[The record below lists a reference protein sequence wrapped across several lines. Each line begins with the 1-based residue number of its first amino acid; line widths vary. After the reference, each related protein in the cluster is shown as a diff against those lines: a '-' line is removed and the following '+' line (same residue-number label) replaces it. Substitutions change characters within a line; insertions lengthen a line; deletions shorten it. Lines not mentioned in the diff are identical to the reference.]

1 MLQEEMKNAL
11 QAKRRTPPAG
21 FEARN
26 DMLILKVTAET
37 KPGRRMPRAAVIL
50 CVILAVMGL
59 ATTLAATVDVC
70 NARLHALWPEAAEFL
85 MPVDMSCEAEGIRME
100 VISAVVKD
108 NKAMITFSLQDLEGD
123 RLNEHTAIT
132 TNVEAFPRNE
142 EETYMGSAPL
152 CLSYDAAEKKG
163 LYAQVYDYDPNLIS
177 EDYEIPVLIESLQM
191 LKVEETDL
199 HPMLEQ
205 YGKDVKTAEVP
216 ENARALWYETFI
228 QEEKRPETAVI
239 LDPSANLKI
248 PLNEYVELSGIGWID
263 GMLHVQFHYPD
274 HVMIKWSQDSEYF
287 PVRCWIRMTGA
298 DGISPW
304 HWNLERLQDGV
315 IGWVWDEN
323 GDECYDWE
331 ELIFPCDPIDVEE
344 GVLRAEIQDN
354 AVREEIT
361 GNWFVKIP
369 MKKIQFQDAGN

>member
-1 MLQEEMKNAL
+1 MKNAL

-26 DMLILKVTAET
+26 DMLILKMTAGT

-108 NKAMITFSLQDLEGD
+108 NKSMITVSLQDLEGD

-132 TNVEAFPRNE
+132 SGSEAFPRSDE
-142 EETYMGSAPL
+142 EQQYTSDGPL

-163 LYAQVYDYDPNLIS
+163 VYAQVYDFEPELIS
-177 EDYEIPVLIESLQM
+177 EDYEIPLFIESLG
-191 LKVEETDL
+191 LVKVDETDL
-199 HPMLEQ
+199 RPMLEQ

-216 ENARALWYETFI
+216 GDARALRYRVVSTDGS
-228 QEEKRPETAVI
+228 RPETAMI

-263 GMLHVQFHYPD
+263 GILHVQIHYPD
-274 HVMIKWSQDSEYF
+274 HVMKKISWDTEYF
-287 PVRCWIRMTGA
+287 PTSCWLRMYGA

-304 HWNLERLQDGV
+304 HWHPEKLPDGV
-315 IGWVWDEN
+315 IGWEWDEN
-323 GDECYDWE
+323 GDEIGDWE
-331 ELIFPCDPIDVEE
+331 EYIFPCEPIDVEE
-344 GVLRAEIQDN
+344 GVLRAELRDN
-354 AVREEIT
+354 TSWQEIK

-369 MKKIQFQDAGN
+369 MKMIQFQDEGN

>member
-1 MLQEEMKNAL
+1 MLQEDMKKAI

-21 FEARN
+21 FEARS
-26 DMLILKVTAET
+26 DMQILKLTAET

-123 RLNEHTAIT
+123 RLSEHSAIT
-132 TNVEAFPRNE
+132 SGSEAFPRSDE
-142 EETYMGSAPL
+142 EQYTVDGPL

-177 EDYEIPVLIESLQM
+177 EDYEIPLLIESLQM

-228 QEEKRPETAVI
+228 QEEKRPE
-239 LDPSANLKI
+239 KI
-248 PLNEYVELSGIGWID
+248 P
-263 GMLHVQFHYPD
+263 
-274 HVMIKWSQDSEYF
+274 
-287 PVRCWIRMTGA
+287 
-298 DGISPW
+298 
-304 HWNLERLQDGV
+304 
-315 IGWVWDEN
+315 
-323 GDECYDWE
+323 
-331 ELIFPCDPIDVEE
+331 
-344 GVLRAEIQDN
+344 
-354 AVREEIT
+354 
-361 GNWFVKIP
+361 
-369 MKKIQFQDAGN
+369 